1 MATATYKCPNCGGG
15 LKFDPDVQ
23 KSTCEYCL
31 SEFTNQELAD
41 ISAAIEQKAA
51 AAHQAEQASQARQEQ
66 TARQAAED
74 GTAGTEQGDD
84 PLAHMVG
91 YVCDSC
97 GAEVVTED
105 TTSATFCYYCH
116 NPVLVTSRLSGV
128 FRPDKIIPFQYDR
141 EKAIQKFLAWAR
153 TKKFVPPSFYS
164 TSQLEKITGLYLPYW
179 MADYQADVDYAGVG
193 TNRRVWV
200 SGNMEHTEYKDYRI
214 ERQGTIEV
222 DNIHELAMKK
232 IDKELI
238 DSITPFDEKQAIDFN
253 MSYLNGFFAEKYDI
267 SKDEVRPVIENRT
280 RNYAAML
287 LQESIGAYSQVK
299 EERNSLNLSLKSWQY
314 TLFPTWILTYQ
325 YLGKT
330 FIYAINGQNGKANGE
345 LPVDKKK
352 LGLTAAL
359 IAAGILALTIL
370 GGWLL
375 W

>member
-1 MATATYKCPNCGGG
+1 MATATFKCPNCGGG

-23 KSTCEYCL
+23 KSTCEFCL
-31 SEFTNQELAD
+31 SEFTNQELAE
-41 ISAAIEQKAA
+41 ISAAIEMKAA
-51 AAHQAEQASQARQEQ
+51 AAQQEEQAQQTQQEK
-66 TARQAAED
+66 TAQSAVEVSSSET
-74 GTAGTEQGDD
+74 GKSED

-128 FRPDKIIPFQYDR
+128 FKPDKIVPFQYDR
-141 EKAIQKFLAWAR
+141 EKAIQKFLGWAK
-153 TKKFVPPSFYS
+153 TKKFVPQSFYS

-179 MADYQADVDYAGVG
+179 MADYQANVDYAGVG
-193 TNRRVWV
+193 TNRRVWI

-222 DNIHELAMKK
+222 DHIHELAMKK
-232 IDKELI
+232 IDKGLI

-280 RNYAAML
+280 RSYVSML
-287 LQESIGAYSQVK
+287 LQESIGAYSQIK
-299 EERNSLNLSLKSWQY
+299 EERNSMDLSLKSWQY

-325 YLGKT
+325 YQGKT
-330 FIYAINGQNGKANGE
+330 YIYAINGQTGTAHGE

-352 LGLTAAL
+352 LSLTTAL
-359 IAAGILALTIL
+359 IAAVILALTIL